1 MSQQNGMRITR
12 RMLLSIA
19 AGAAI
24 GAILAA
30 CSSSGESAAVGAKV
44 TVGTVSDIQ
53 ASLATQK
60 FVRSAE
66 GKVFLLP
73 AAADAAIAV
82 SWRCTHQGCTVHD
95 PDAQKGTITCP
106 CHSSVFDARTGIVTS
121 GPAPRPLDFV
131 PMTITD
137 GNVVID
143 TGQITKRTT
152 FDASQVTRLV

>member
-1 MSQQNGMRITR
+1 MKRAWSR
-12 RMLLSIA
+12 RALLGTA
-19 AGAAI
+19 ASAVVT
-24 GAILAA
+24 AILAA
-30 CSSSGESAAVGAKV
+30 CSSKGESAAVGAKV

-95 PDAQKGTITCP
+95 PDPQKGTISCP
-106 CHSSVFDARTGIVTS
+106 CHGAVYDARTGIVTA
-121 GPAPRPLDFV
+121 GPAPRPLDYL
-131 PMTITD
+131 PITITD
-137 GNVVID
+137 GNVVVD
-143 TGQITKRTT
+143 TGRIMQRAT
-152 FDASQVTRLV
+152 FDASQVTRFV